1 MTAGIPARPQ
11 VSKHPLMH
19 IAEYSINAVKTGRM
33 QNTDF
38 LKVSRAPVPSMR
50 VVVPRSCG
58 SAACTTSTWHN
69 EHTNILNHRWATRP
83 PVT

>member
-38 LKVSRAPVPSMR
+38 LKVSRASVPSIR
-50 VVVPRSCG
+50 VV
-58 SAACTTSTWHN
+58 
-69 EHTNILNHRWATRP
+69 
-83 PVT
+83 